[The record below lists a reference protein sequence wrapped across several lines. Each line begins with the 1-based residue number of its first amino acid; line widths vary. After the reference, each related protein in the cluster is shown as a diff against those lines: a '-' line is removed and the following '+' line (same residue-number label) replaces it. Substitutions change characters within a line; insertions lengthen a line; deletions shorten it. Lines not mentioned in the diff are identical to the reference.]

1 MRLLTDDQW
10 DDLLSSCGQSAFHLE
25 MRDAYDADDE
35 RERFRAFMVAGR
47 RDHEA
52 DYPQRRPWLEAI
64 RRVTAAGVQVRRVRI
79 VSEPVSDY
87 IRFEHAGAGPT
98 IESGEDLRWLPRRL
112 AYGLMVP
119 VNDLW
124 LLDGHRVVFNNF
136 DGNGRPLGQ
145 AMTDDPAIAELC
157 RESFDAAWK
166 VAIPHDEFQF

>member
-10 DDLLSSCGQSAFHLE
+10 GDLLSSCGQSAFHLE

-35 RERFRAFMVAGR
+35 RERLRAFLATGR

-64 RRVTAAGVQVRRVRI
+64 RRVTSAGVQVRRVRV

-87 IRFEHAGAGPT
+87 IRFEHACARPT

-112 AYGLMVP
+112 AYSLVAP
-119 VNDLW
+119 VNDFW

-136 DGNGRPLGQ
+136 DGNGGPLGQ
-145 AMTDDPAIAELC
+145 VMTDDPDIAELC

-166 VAIPHDEFQF
+166 IAIPHDEFQL